1 MKLLKKTKP
10 FSKNLPIMP
19 NHNNKLHHHANPS
32 TYEIARVL
40 RKQQTEAEELL
51 WQLLRNRKVCNLKF
65 RRQHPFEN
73 FVLDFYCH
81 EVKLVIEAD
90 GNIHN
95 EKDVIEYDNARTAR
109 LNEEGITVL
118 RFTNDEIKMNA
129 DFAINKIKSWINENE
144 AHI

>member
-1 MKLLKKTKP
+1 
-10 FSKNLPIMP
+10 MP
-19 NHNNKLHHHANPS
+19 DHHNNNLHHHANPS

-51 WQLLRNRKVCNLKF
+51 WQLLRNRKVFNLKF

-90 GNIHN
+90 GNIHH
-95 EKDVIEYDNARTAR
+95 EKDVMEYDNARTAR
-109 LNEEGITVL
+109 LNEVGIAVL
-118 RFTNDEIKMNA
+118 RFSNEEIKTNSLGV
-129 DFAINKIKSWINENE
+129 INKIENWIKGNKS
-144 AHI
+144 HS